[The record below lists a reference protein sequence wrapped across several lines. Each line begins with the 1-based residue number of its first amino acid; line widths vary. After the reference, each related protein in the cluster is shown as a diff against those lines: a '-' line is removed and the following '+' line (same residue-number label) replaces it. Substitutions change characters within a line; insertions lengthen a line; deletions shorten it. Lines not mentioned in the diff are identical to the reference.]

1 MEILYKSHNE
11 WIAIVKGF
19 GEHNYAEDIVM
30 ESYIRIHDSKS
41 IDKAVVNG
49 SVNKAFMWVTLRN
62 NVYNYN
68 KAKSKIK
75 KVELKDFKLKANNPI
90 DRQFYISND
99 IMYDKIIDEM
109 ESWHW
114 YDRELFWLITSG
126 KVSMRKFSRE
136 SRISLSSVANTMN
149 KCKKRLRLVIGED
162 YEDYVNKEYE
172 RIR

>member
-1 MEILYKSHNE
+1 
-11 WIAIVKGF
+11 
-19 GEHNYAEDIVM
+19 
-30 ESYIRIHDSKS
+30 
-41 IDKAVVNG
+41 
-49 SVNKAFMWVTLRN
+49 
-62 NVYNYN
+62 
-68 KAKSKIK
+68 
-75 KVELKDFKLKANNPI
+75 
-90 DRQFYISND
+90 
-99 IMYDKIIDEM
+99 MYDKIIDEM

-114 YDRELFWLITSG
+114 YDRELFLLITSG